1 MRHVSPLRYP
11 GGKARLGPLLADLLR
26 EQHSPVPQVFVEPFA
41 GGAGA
46 GLYLLRQGV
55 VDRLVLNDAH
65 PGVAAFWRSIVTYPE
80 EFCTLIRETS
90 ASLENWHRARDV
102 LQNASPST
110 DDLTLGFATFFLNRT
125 NRSGILINAYPIG
138 GLDQAG
144 KYKIGD
150 RYNPDAL
157 VERVH
162 AIAAMS
168 ERITVTQEDGTDL
181 LSRAGALGSVA
192 DEVFALVDPPYVGM
206 GHRLYEL
213 AFTQEDH
220 ERLAAA
226 LKSAP
231 YRWVLTY
238 DDVPLV
244 RGLYPP
250 EWCTTFEKSYSA
262 ARAYRG
268 QEIMVFSE
276 NTTRDTRTR
285 AGIAA
290 A

>member
-11 GGKARLGPLLADLLR
+11 GGKARLAPLLADLLR
-26 EQHSPVPQVFVEPFA
+26 EQHHPAQVFVEPFA

-65 PGVAAFWRSIVTYPE
+65 PGVAAFWRSIMTYPE

-90 ASLENWHRARDV
+90 ASLENWHWARDV

-157 VERVH
+157 VERVR
-162 AIAAMS
+162 AVAAMS
-168 ERITVTQEDGTDL
+168 EQITVTQEDGPDL
-181 LSRAGALGSVA
+181 LSRAGDLGSAA

-206 GHRLYEL
+206 GHRLYEF

-250 EWCTTFEKSYSA
+250 EWCTIFEKSYSA

-276 NTTRDTRTR
+276 NTTRDTKTR
-285 AGIAA
+285 AGLAA

>member
-1 MRHVSPLRYP
+1 M
-11 GGKARLGPLLADLLR
+11 
-26 EQHSPVPQVFVEPFA
+26 
-41 GGAGA
+41 
-46 GLYLLRQGV
+46 
-55 VDRLVLNDAH
+55 
-65 PGVAAFWRSIVTYPE
+65 
-80 EFCTLIRETS
+80 
-90 ASLENWHRARDV
+90 
-102 LQNASPST
+102 
-110 DDLTLGFATFFLNRT
+110 
-125 NRSGILINAYPIG
+125 
-138 GLDQAG
+138 
-144 KYKIGD
+144 
-150 RYNPDAL
+150 
-157 VERVH
+157 
-162 AIAAMS
+162 
-168 ERITVTQEDGTDL
+168 
-181 LSRAGALGSVA
+181 
-192 DEVFALVDPPYVGM
+192 DPPYVGM
-206 GHRLYEL
+206 GHRLYEF

-285 AGIAA
+285 ADTVAA
-290 A
+290 

>member
-46 GLYLLRQGV
+46 GLYLLRQGL

-65 PGVAAFWRSIVTYPE
+65 PGVAAFWRSIVTCPE

-90 ASLENWHRARDV
+90 ASLENWHWARDV

-157 VERVH
+157 VERVR
-162 AIAAMS
+162 AVAAMS
-168 ERITVTQEDGTDL
+168 EQITVTQEDGTDL
-181 LSRAGALGSVA
+181 LSRAGDLGSAA

-250 EWCTTFEKSYSA
+250 EWYTTFEKSYSA
-262 ARAYRG
+262 ARKYRG

-285 AGIAA
+285 VGIVAA
-290 A
+290 

>member
-26 EQHSPVPQVFVEPFA
+26 EQHRLVPQVFVEPFA

-65 PGVAAFWRSIVTYPE
+65 PGVAAFWRSIVTCPE

-90 ASLENWHRARDV
+90 ASLENWYRARDV

-125 NRSGILINAYPIG
+125 NRSGILMNAYPIG

-144 KYKIGD
+144 KYRIGD

-157 VERVH
+157 VERVR
-162 AIAAMS
+162 AVAAMS

-181 LSRAGALGSVA
+181 LSRAGALGSA
-192 DEVFALVDPPYVGM
+192 DEVFALVDPPSCGD
-206 GHRLYEL
+206 G
-213 AFTQEDH
+213 A
-220 ERLAAA
+220 
-226 LKSAP
+226 
-231 YRWVLTY
+231 
-238 DDVPLV
+238 
-244 RGLYPP
+244 
-250 EWCTTFEKSYSA
+250 
-262 ARAYRG
+262 
-268 QEIMVFSE
+268 
-276 NTTRDTRTR
+276 
-285 AGIAA
+285 
-290 A
+290 

>member
-1 MRHVSPLRYP
+1 MRYVSPLRYP

-26 EQHSPVPQVFVEPFA
+26 EQHHPVPRVFVEPFA

-90 ASLENWHRARDV
+90 ASLENWYWARDV
-102 LQNASPST
+102 LQNASLST

-125 NRSGILINAYPIG
+125 NRSGILMNAYPIG

-150 RYNPDAL
+150 RYNQDAL
-157 VERVH
+157 VERVR

-168 ERITVTQEDGTDL
+168 ARITVTQEDGTDL
-181 LSRAGALGSVA
+181 LARAGDLGSA

-220 ERLAAA
+220 ERLDAV

-238 DDVPLV
+238 DDAPLV

-250 EWCTTFEKSYSA
+250 DWCEEFGMSYSA

-276 NTTRDTRTR
+276 NTIRDTRTR